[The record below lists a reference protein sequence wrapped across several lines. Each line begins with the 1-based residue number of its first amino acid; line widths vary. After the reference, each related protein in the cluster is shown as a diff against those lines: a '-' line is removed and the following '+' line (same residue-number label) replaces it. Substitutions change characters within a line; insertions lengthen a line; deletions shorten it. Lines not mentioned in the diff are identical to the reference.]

1 MKKIEIND
9 FSADE
14 LEKMTIEELTVHMQS
29 LYEAQQE
36 IKSES
41 RAAAAVL
48 NKKQTDLNLV
58 LKLGLDKLSG
68 PELARLAELSSKT
81 QSVGGSKIPREE
93 VTRNGGEEQSE

>member
-9 FSADE
+9 FSAEE
-14 LEKMTIEELTVHMQS
+14 LEGMSIEELTTHMQS

-48 NKKQTDLNLV
+48 NCKQTDLNLV
-58 LKLGLDKLSG
+58 VKLGLDKLSG
-68 PELARLAELSSKT
+68 PERARLVELSSKD
-81 QSVGGSKIPREE
+81 QFVSGSKIPKEE
-93 VTRNGGEEQSE
+93 VTRNGGEENA